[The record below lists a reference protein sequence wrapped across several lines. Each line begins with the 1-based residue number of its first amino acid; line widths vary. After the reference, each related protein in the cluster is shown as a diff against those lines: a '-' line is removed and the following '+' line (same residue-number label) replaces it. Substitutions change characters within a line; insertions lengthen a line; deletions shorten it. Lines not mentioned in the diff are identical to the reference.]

1 MKRERGFTL
10 IELVVVIAIVGILSA
25 TALPFYNTYRMRTYG
40 SEAKVMIKQ
49 ILEAEVA
56 YYVNND
62 DFFPSNLGDWI
73 EVYHDGTA
81 LFNGAASATVIQDVA
96 DALKIIIPV
105 GHNLDFVI
113 RRAVDGNGMDAVW
126 VTISSYNNSFPLH
139 GGGTSITG
147 IMNKDGQRL
156 VF

>member
-10 IELVVVIAIVGILSA
+10 IELMVVIAIVGILSA

-49 ILEAEVA
+49 ILDAEAV

-62 DFFPSNLGDWI
+62 DFFPLNIGDTI
-73 EVYHDGTA
+73 VISHNSA
-81 LFNGAASATVIQDVA
+81 LNNPADITQIMQALNIVI
-96 DALKIIIPV
+96 PE
-105 GHNLDFVI
+105 GHNLDFTFQ
-113 RRAVDGNGMDAVW
+113 RLPDLNGIDAIW
-126 VTISSYNNSFPLH
+126 VTISSYNMSFPLH
-139 GGGTSITG
+139 SGGAFITG
-147 IMNKDGQRL
+147 IINKNGKRD

>member
-49 ILEAEVA
+49 ILDAEVT
-56 YYVNND
+56 YYLDNDTFYPLNIGDTIVISHNSALNNPAD
-62 DFFPSNLGDWI
+62 I
-73 EVYHDGTA
+73 TQIKQA
-81 LFNGAASATVIQDVA
+81 LN
-96 DALKIIIPV
+96 IIIPE
-105 GHNLDFVI
+105 GHNLDFTFQ
-113 RRAVDGNGMDAVW
+113 RLPDLNGIDAIW
-126 VTISSYNNSFPLH
+126 VTINSYNNSFPLFT
-139 GGGTSITG
+139 GGGRFITG
-147 IMNKDGQRL
+147 IINKNGKRV